1 MQYYSIRVRYTD
13 AECRCYGFVSKKK
26 NKKQKNLKKKT
37 DKIWGNKSLSD
48 FTPTSV
54 VSKWRWSRRA
64 VWFQCVSTF
73 TRTHTRTHTRH
84 SLSSSSHMLKELN
97 LLANRQAVCP
107 FLRALI
113 GHGGGVCSVL
123 SANQNALIYLFIYLS
138 SPPRYGFPGLCFVS
152 WVTAPAF

>member
-26 NKKQKNLKKKT
+26 TKNKKTLKKKQI
-37 DKIWGNKSLSD
+37 KYEVINLYQILHLPQWWVNGAEAGELCD
-48 FTPTSV
+48 FSAYPP
-54 VSKWRWSRRA
+54 SRK
-64 VWFQCVSTF
+64 
-73 TRTHTRTHTRH
+73 HTRTHTRH

-152 WVTAPAF
+152 WVTAPAS